1 MLPDNTSVNESE
13 LEKHGSSWWEDA
25 GVLFPGEGEREG
37 GEENDE
43 QWDRTEPTPASPS
56 PLSWSTLPN

>member
-1 MLPDNTSVNESE
+1 MNESE
-13 LEKHGSSWWEDA
+13 LEKYGSSWWEDA
-25 GVLFPGEGEREG
+25 GVLFLGEGEGEG

-56 PLSWSTLPN
+56 PLS